1 MVEDQQI
8 VALYWARNERSIEE
22 SARKYGKYCFS
33 IAYNILS
40 DTDDAQECVNDAY
53 YNAWNSMPP
62 HRPAVLSTFLGRIT
76 RFVSLKKWRAKRTQK
91 RGQGTVEVAYEE
103 LSECIA
109 SAQSVDEAMQAQ
121 ELARVIDAF
130 LNTLKPQEQRV
141 FICRY
146 WYFDAVSAI
155 SKQFGCSESK
165 IKSMLYRVRKKL
177 RTKLI
182 QEGIIIE
189 RG

>member
-76 RFVSLKKWRAKRTQK
+76 RFV
-91 RGQGTVEVAYEE
+91 
-103 LSECIA
+103 
-109 SAQSVDEAMQAQ
+109 
-121 ELARVIDAF
+121 
-130 LNTLKPQEQRV
+130 
-141 FICRY
+141 
-146 WYFDAVSAI
+146 
-155 SKQFGCSESK
+155 
-165 IKSMLYRVRKKL
+165 RKED
-177 RTKLI
+177 R
-182 QEGIIIE
+182 EP
-189 RG
+189 